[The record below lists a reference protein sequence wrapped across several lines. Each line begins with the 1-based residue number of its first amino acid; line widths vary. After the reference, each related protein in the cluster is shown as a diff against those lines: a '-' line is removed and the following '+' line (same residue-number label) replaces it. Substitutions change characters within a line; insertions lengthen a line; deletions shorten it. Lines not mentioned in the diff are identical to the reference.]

1 MIGDTIRCADPEP
14 SMQTRRATSAQALE
28 TPPILGQGPGMDW
41 WAVIV
46 ALLMLVVFGGVAW
59 GIRRFAGPVRIGGA
73 QHIHIVGARRLDL
86 NTTLYLVEV
95 EGRRL
100 LVGCGQL
107 RSPHRVHSALFLRPR
122 ARYPSRR

>member
-1 MIGDTIRCADPEP
+1 
-14 SMQTRRATSAQALE
+14 
-28 TPPILGQGPGMDW
+28 MDW

-100 LVGCGQL
+100 LVGSGREGARL
-107 RSPHRVHSALFLRPR
+107 VADLTADPTSPPFAGG
-122 ARYPSRR
+122 